1 MNLGEIIKN
10 YRKSHS
16 MSMDDFSSAS
26 GLSKAYIAMLES
38 NENPT
43 TKKPIVPSIQ
53 TIQKAADGMHLT
65 LDRVIS
71 MMGDELVSTEDDVG
85 QPVRSLSIPLYSPI
99 CCGNGG
105 FVDDNILDYISL
117 PSAWLSASKEY
128 FAQTAKGDSMEGAGI
143 YDGDVLVFEKSG
155 HIQQGKIGCFCVDDN
170 EAMCK
175 RYRIA
180 GDGRIYLM
188 PANDKYDPIP
198 IDVTAEHFRCIGVLA
213 FIISDRRQ

>member
-43 TKKPIVPSIQ
+43 TKKPIVHSIQ

-99 CCGNGG
+99 CCGDGG
-105 FVDDNILDYISL
+105 FVDDNILDYVSL
-117 PSAWLSASKEY
+117 PASWLTASKEY

-170 EAMCK
+170 DAMCK
-175 RYRIA
+175 KYRVA

-188 PANDKYDPIP
+188 LANDKYDPIP
-198 IDVTAEHFRCIGVLA
+198 IDVTSEHFRCIGVLA
-213 FIISDRRQ
+213 FVISDRRK